1 MKSWIDALKD
11 FNKGSEM
18 WSIPRQGTSNH
29 AFVMRIMKG
38 MTTVPDKVV
47 LLEQKTRRPRSTL
60 NISL

>member
-29 AFVMRIMKG
+29 TFVMRIMKG
-38 MTTVPDKVV
+38 MTTVPEKVQ
-47 LLEQKTRRPRSTL
+47 LIEQKSRKPRSTMT
-60 NISL
+60 ISL